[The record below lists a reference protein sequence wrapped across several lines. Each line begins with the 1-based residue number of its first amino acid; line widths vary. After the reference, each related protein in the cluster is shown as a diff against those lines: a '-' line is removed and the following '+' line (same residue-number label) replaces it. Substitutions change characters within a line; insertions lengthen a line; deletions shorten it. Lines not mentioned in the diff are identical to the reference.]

1 MKNESKKATDSNRK
15 AQIPNTGTPRAG
27 KPITVKVGN
36 VAVRIYRGQTRGY
49 PYFQVADFSSGKRKF
64 VTFSDEQEA
73 RDKAQEIALKLNS
86 GQVDVLTMTS
96 ADRAS
101 FVRASELLQP
111 TGIPVELAAAEF
123 AEAKLKLGGRSLVEA
138 VNFFV
143 RHNPAS
149 LPRKTVAEV
158 VAELVAAK
166 TADGVSGVYLKDLNF
181 RLGKFQEAFCGQ
193 ISDVTAAD
201 INVFLRGLKCAG
213 RGRNN
218 YRGSIGTLMKF
229 AGASGYVTKN
239 QIDFATVA
247 RAKEEQ
253 NEIEIFTSQVI
264 SRLLTAAQL
273 DPADLSPGWNKR
285 YATGPGLLPFLV
297 LGAFAGL
304 RTAEIERQVWEDI
317 NVERGFIRV
326 TAAKGNTAQ
335 KRLVPIAP
343 NLKKWLALCRKD
355 AGPVCEIARTAEAL
369 TRLAGRAGVKWK
381 HNALRHSYA
390 SYRMAEIKNAAQV
403 SLELGNTPKM
413 VFRHYRELVT
423 EEEAKVWFAI
433 GPEKPANVV
442 AMATKAA

>member
-1 MKNESKKATDSNRK
+1 MKNESKKATETNRK
-15 AQIPNTGTPRAG
+15 AQIPNTGAARAG

-64 VTFSDEQEA
+64 ITFSNEQEA
-73 RDKAQEIALKLNS
+73 RDKAHEIAHKLNS

-96 ADRAS
+96 ADRAA
-101 FVRASELLQP
+101 FVRAAELLQP

-123 AEAKLKLGGRSLVEA
+123 AEAKAKLGGRSLVEA

-143 RHNPAS
+143 RHNPAA
-149 LPRKTVAEV
+149 LPRRTVAEV

-166 TADGVSGVYLKDLNF
+166 TADGVSAVYLKDLNF

-229 AGASGYVTKN
+229 AGASGYVTRN
-239 QIDFATVA
+239 QIEFETVA

-253 NEIEIFTSQVI
+253 KEIAIFTAKEMGA
-264 SRLLTAAQL
+264 LLAAAQL
-273 DPADLSPGWNKR
+273 DPEDLKMGFNKR
-285 YATGPGLLPFLV
+285 YATGPGLLPLLV

-304 RTAEIERQVWEDI
+304 RTAEIERQRWEDI
-317 NVERGFIRV
+317 HLERGFLRV
-326 TAAKGNTAQ
+326 TGAKGNTAQ
-335 KRLVPIAP
+335 KRLVPISD
-343 NLKKWLALCRKD
+343 NLKKWLARCRKD
-355 AGPVCEIARTAEAL
+355 SGPVCEIARTPEAL
-369 TRLAGRAGVKWK
+369 TRLAARAGVKWK

-390 SYRMAEIKNAAQV
+390 SYRMAKVKNAAQV

-423 EEEAKVWFAI
+423 EPEAKVWFSIA
-433 GPEKPANVV
+433 PEKPANVIAV
-442 AMATKAA
+442 ATRAA